1 MLYALL
7 ILVVVV
13 PYLPAIGVL
22 KRAGYSGWLYFLF
35 LIPIVNI
42 VWLWIFAFAEWP
54 KIMANVS
61 DR

>member
-13 PYLPAIGVL
+13 PYLPAIGVQ

-42 VWLWIFAFAEWP
+42 V
-54 KIMANVS
+54 
-61 DR
+61 